1 MKSSRHVSR
10 IKFRIDLLI
19 QIGRHGEAIIGKHV
33 VHEVIQARVQ
43 DKVPACSGRN
53 LYDHLFREKVYSFLH
68 LDKPPIF
75 VIIKLSGRNIAYFF
89 IYSLF

>member
-10 IKFRIDLLI
+10 IKFR
-19 QIGRHGEAIIGKHV
+19 HV
-33 VHEVIQARVQ
+33 LA
-43 DKVPACSGRN
+43 N